1 MEVKGAKN
9 HKFIVFIYEM
19 LGTAMLM
26 TGINWSSSI
35 TPIKS
40 ILSTEDTI
48 DLKPI
53 GITMGLYAAILIFG
67 DPGGAHYNPAVTVG
81 VFIKEGKLSNIPIAL
96 MMIFAQVVGAFLAEG
111 IVYMT
116 IPA

>member
-9 HKFIVFIYEM
+9 HKFIVFVYEM

-35 TPIKS
+35 S
-40 ILSTEDTI
+40 STEDPI
-48 DLKPI
+48 NLKPI